1 MISNMINWVERG
13 LVPDV
18 LIRAGIRHLVKKRLT
33 EESARQPE
41 QASAQFHDFL
51 SELKKTAMAI
61 ETDKA
66 NEQHYEVDAEFYRWV
81 LGDYAKYSSAY
92 YQPGD
97 DLSTAERRMLDL
109 YVKRAQLS
117 DGQKILEL
125 GCGWGSLSLFMAAQF
140 PKAHITG
147 VSNSHSQRK
156 YIMGQAQE
164 QGLDNIEIITSD
176 INNLSLEKQ
185 FDRIISIEMFE
196 HIRNYQQ
203 LLANCSDWLKADGL
217 MFVHIFCHR
226 FLMYPYEVRGED
238 DWMSKYFF
246 SGGQMPAQD
255 TFLFFQ
261 DDMQV
266 KRRWLLSGQ
275 HYEKTANHW
284 LENMDGHKK
293 QIMPVLKRVYG
304 DDAGIWWQRWRIF
317 FMSCAELFGYDEGNQ
332 WLVGHYL
339 WAPKNN
345 NDQLN

>member
-1 MISNMINWVERG
+1 MISNAINWVERG
-13 LVPDV
+13 LVPDFM
-18 LIRAGIRHLVKKRLT
+18 IRAGIRHLIKKRLK
-33 EESARQPE
+33 EEHAFNPG
-41 QASAQFHDFL
+41 QASKRFHEFL
-51 SELKKTAMAI
+51 DELKKNDMEI
-61 ETDKA
+61 EK
-66 NEQHYEVDAEFYRWV
+66 EKEKEKKEEGEEEGERGV

-109 YVKRAQLS
+109 YIERAQLA
-117 DGQKILEL
+117 DGQQILEL
-125 GCGWGSLSLFMAAQF
+125 GCGWGSLTLFMAEQF
-140 PKAHITG
+140 PQSQITG
-147 VSNSHSQRK
+147 VSNSHSQRE

-164 QGLDNIEIITSD
+164 RGLENIEIITCD
-176 INNLSLEKQ
+176 INDLSLEQQ

-203 LLANCSDWLKADGL
+203 LLANCSTWLKPDGL

-261 DDMQV
+261 DDMTVQQ
-266 KRRWLLSGQ
+266 RWLLSGQ
-275 HYEKTANHW
+275 HYEKTSNDW
-284 LENMDGHKK
+284 LANMDRHKAE
-293 QIMPVLKRVYG
+293 IMPVLQRVYG
-304 DDAGIWWQRWRIF
+304 DDATLWWQRWRIF
-317 FMSCAELFGYDEGNQ
+317 FMSCAELFGYDDGNQ

-339 WAPKNN
+339 WAPNAST
-345 NDQLN
+345 